1 MFLSSVYDSNTFSF
15 GMGSSLVSRCAAI
28 EAEICYLPNFSGHDI
43 AVQADGRCVVITGFV
58 EKEIDFYR
66 ALNIAHDIAGADNV
80 IFRVALRQRVTTQ
93 ISSVNQGTFAFA

>member
-15 GMGSSLVSRCAAI
+15 DMGSSVVSRCAAI
-28 EAEICYLPNFSGHDI
+28 EAEICNLPNFSGHDI
-43 AVQADGRCVVITGFV
+43 SVEAEGRCVLVTGFV

-80 IFRVALRQRVTTQ
+80 IFRVTLRQRLTTPTSS
-93 ISSVNQGTFAFA
+93 ISQGTFAFA

>member
-15 GMGSSLVSRCAAI
+15 GMGSRAVSRCAAI

-43 AVQADGRCVVITGFV
+43 SVQAEGRCVVITGFV

-80 IFRVALRQRVTTQ
+80 IFRVNLRQGGAVQTL
-93 ISSVNQGTFAFA
+93 SHNHGTFAFA